1 MLKQMLKPYSFMH
14 QNVKMEKEHRTEL
27 NKVLMFISPILDI
40 NVSMA
45 EEMGKILVFQFK
57 HKVLQFF
64 MSWLPN
70 ILRNILT
77 KIMIIF
83 SL

>member
-1 MLKQMLKPYSFMH
+1 
-14 QNVKMEKEHRTEL
+14 MEKEQHTEL
-27 NKVLMFISPILDI
+27 NKVLMFISPILDM

-45 EEMGKILVFQFK
+45 EEMGKILVFEFK

-70 ILRNILT
+70 MLSNILT
-77 KIMIIF
+77 KMMIEF
-83 SL
+83 SLNFTNL